1 MKVRILSDAEQDL
14 ADGILFYEAQSP
26 GLGDYFLDSLSSDID
41 SLQLFGGIHPV
52 RLGYHYLLA
61 TKFPFA
67 IYYRIERRIVHVEA
81 VLDCRRNP
89 DWIERRLK

>member
-1 MKVRILSDAEQDL
+1 MKVRILNDAEQDL
-14 ADGILFYEAQSP
+14 TDGILFYDAQSP
-26 GLGDYFLDSLSSDID
+26 GLGEYFLDSISADID
-41 SLQLFGGIHPV
+41 SLQFYGGIRPV

-67 IYYRIERRIVHVEA
+67 IYYRIERRVVYVEA

-89 DWIERRLK
+89 DWIENRLK